1 MVLPIRYRIR
11 HQNAAGF
18 RLGETVKTRSKPVAI
33 KLEDKKAIVAEV
45 NEAAKVA
52 LSAVVADARGV
63 TVGAMTGLR
72 KEAREAGVY
81 VRVVRN
87 TLLKRAVEGTQF
99 DVLNDVFKGPTLI
112 AFSNEHPGAAAR
124 LFKDFAKGQ
133 DKFEIKAAAF
143 EGKFLAAN
151 QIDVLASLPTRD
163 EGIAQLMSVIQGATS
178 KLARTLA
185 AIRDQ
190 KEAAAA

>member
-1 MVLPIRYRIR
+1 
-11 HQNAAGF
+11 
-18 RLGETVKTRSKPVAI
+18 VAI

-63 TVGAMTGLR
+63 TVSAMTGLR

-87 TLLKRAVEGTQF
+87 TLLKRAVEGTEYSI
-99 DVLNDVFKGPTLI
+99 LNDAFKGPTLI

-124 LFKDFAKGQ
+124 LFKEFAKGQ

-143 EGKFLAAN
+143 DGNLIAAN

-163 EGIAQLMSVIQGATS
+163 EAIAKLMSVIQGATS

-190 KEAAAA
+190 KEATAA

>member
-1 MVLPIRYRIR
+1 
-11 HQNAAGF
+11 
-18 RLGETVKTRSKPVAI
+18 VAI

-87 TLLKRAVEGTQF
+87 TLLKRAVADTEYS
-99 DVLNDVFKGPTLI
+99 VLNDVFTGPTLI
-112 AFSNEHPGAAAR
+112 AFSKNIQALLPVCSKSSQKVRISSRSRQLRSRASSSQLIR
-124 LFKDFAKGQ
+124 STYWQVCRPVTKQ
-133 DKFEIKAAAF
+133 
-143 EGKFLAAN
+143 FL
-151 QIDVLASLPTRD
+151 S
-163 EGIAQLMSVIQGATS
+163 
-178 KLARTLA
+178 
-185 AIRDQ
+185 
-190 KEAAAA
+190 